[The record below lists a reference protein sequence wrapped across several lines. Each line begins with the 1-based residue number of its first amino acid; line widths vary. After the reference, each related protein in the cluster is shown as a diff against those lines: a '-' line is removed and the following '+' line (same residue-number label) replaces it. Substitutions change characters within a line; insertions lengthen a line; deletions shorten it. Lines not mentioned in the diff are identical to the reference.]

1 MVENDIDGI
10 IEQRNIEEIVPHP
23 KNDSIYSKEFENIN
37 KLSKSIEKYGQ
48 LEPIVV
54 TSMNVVISGHR
65 RLKVLNSLGYKTI
78 DVRVR
83 DFDNEVEALI
93 NFNVQREKRGEDI
106 LNEIQF
112 LEAEVYNK
120 TQRGRKKKGESG
132 VIDKLSDYAKRFE
145 ISRMSAST
153 LLRIEK
159 DCPNLIKRIKLKG
172 NVDGDI
178 TINKAWGICSESKG
192 TTPPIESDK
201 EIKVLKGLLPK
212 INRKELLGVLKS
224 TYPYS
229 LMGSYSKL
237 SNNTTFEFD
246 EDRFE
251 RLDSIRTEMIANLDI
266 LKSLDAKE
274 ILIYNKVDEVR
285 NLNISAKSKSEV
297 FNNLWQPTD
306 IFNEDLTIKEILNIK
321 PILTKTS
328 SNDVFNTIRVLTH
341 SLHWKQNVGRN
352 LKYLVTD
359 EVSGKYLG
367 LITIGSDVVSIQSR
381 DEKIGWNSGNKF
393 KQKKINNSAIAS
405 TIVPTQPLGYNFLGT
420 KLIAALSTSKII
432 RNDWEKE
439 YGDKLVGI
447 TTTSLFGSKSAYNGI
462 KWWKKCGT
470 TAGKMILTPSDK
482 FYKFWHH
489 WLKEN
494 YENYNNL
501 IKTENDTIV
510 SGPKQKILNKIF
522 QLLGITSTNYF
533 HENNRGVYYS
543 PFYNNTYQF
552 LRGEIGEEE
561 LEPHSNNVGDYDSI
575 MEWWQVRAVN
585 RYKKLLAE
593 DRIDVEPIWYDEI
606 NEGDVREWL
615 ELRGKHPLIEED

>member
-1 MVENDIDGI
+1 MVENDIEAI
-10 IEQRNIEEIVPHP
+10 IEQRNIEAIKPHP
-23 KNDSIYSKEFENIN
+23 KNELIYSKEFENFN

-54 TSMNVVISGHR
+54 TSTNVVISGHR
-65 RLKVLNSLGYKTI
+65 RLKVLHSLGYKTI

-106 LNEIQF
+106 LNEIRF

-201 EIKVLKGLLPK
+201 ELKVLKGLLPK
-212 INRKELLGVLKS
+212 INRIELLDVLKT

-237 SNNTTFEFD
+237 SNSTTFEFD

-251 RLDSIRTEMIANLDI
+251 RLDSMRTEMIANLDF

-297 FNNLWQPTD
+297 YSNLQIYTMK
-306 IFNEDLTIKEILNIK
+306 N
-321 PILTKTS
+321 
-328 SNDVFNTIRVLTH
+328 
-341 SLHWKQNVGRN
+341 
-352 LKYLVTD
+352 
-359 EVSGKYLG
+359 
-367 LITIGSDVVSIQSR
+367 
-381 DEKIGWNSGNKF
+381 
-393 KQKKINNSAIAS
+393 
-405 TIVPTQPLGYNFLGT
+405 
-420 KLIAALSTSKII
+420 
-432 RNDWEKE
+432 
-439 YGDKLVGI
+439 
-447 TTTSLFGSKSAYNGI
+447 
-462 KWWKKCGT
+462 
-470 TAGKMILTPSDK
+470 
-482 FYKFWHH
+482 
-489 WLKEN
+489 
-494 YENYNNL
+494 
-501 IKTENDTIV
+501 
-510 SGPKQKILNKIF
+510 
-522 QLLGITSTNYF
+522 
-533 HENNRGVYYS
+533 
-543 PFYNNTYQF
+543 
-552 LRGEIGEEE
+552 
-561 LEPHSNNVGDYDSI
+561 
-575 MEWWQVRAVN
+575 
-585 RYKKLLAE
+585 
-593 DRIDVEPIWYDEI
+593 
-606 NEGDVREWL
+606 
-615 ELRGKHPLIEED
+615 